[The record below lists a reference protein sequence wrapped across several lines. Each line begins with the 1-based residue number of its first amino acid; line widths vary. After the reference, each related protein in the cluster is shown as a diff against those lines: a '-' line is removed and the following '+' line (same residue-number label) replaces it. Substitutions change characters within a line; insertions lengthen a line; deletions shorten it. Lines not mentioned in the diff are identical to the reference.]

1 MISAERLA
9 DRLLGCIETE
19 ILPATEA
26 AVAAGNKVFGAAL
39 LRADNL
45 ETVLVGTNNEVA
57 CPLWH
62 GEIHTIKLWHERL
75 GGQPGPDALLFLS
88 THEPCS
94 MCLSA
99 IAWAGFPSF
108 HYFFS
113 HEDSRDAFAIPH
125 DLRILSEVFGLA
137 PGGYRRDNAFWT
149 GTAIADLIADTP
161 DPAALQARAAAI
173 RAAYDQLSARYQS
186 GKAANTIPLR

>member
-1 MISAERLA
+1 MAAERLA

-19 ILPATEA
+19 ILPATER

-39 LRADNL
+39 LRADSL
-45 ETVLVGTNNEVA
+45 ETVLVGTNNETA

-75 GGQPGPDALLFLS
+75 GGQPGPDKLLFLS

-137 PGGYRRDNAFWT
+137 PGGYRRENAFWT
-149 GTAIADLIADTP
+149 GTAIADLIAAAP
-161 DPAALQARAAAI
+161 DHAALEDRAAAI
-173 RAAYDQLSARYQS
+173 RAAYDQLSARYQA
-186 GKAANTIPLR
+186 GKAANAIPLR